1 MTNVTILQNNKDA
14 KHFCSLPG
22 SPRRLANLRDVQHLA
37 RLQEVSSVWCIYT
50 IRALYRSSYAIY
62 AIYANMTYM
71 LHIHSA
77 ITLTKKICQ
86 ESLKL
91 SSNSNC
97 SSLALR
103 LASEGTF
110 WWFHPERLHHLYYS
124 SSNLYWHTD
133 FLYGIGQLWVNCKS
147 VDQQSRHQI
156 TPNCARLAQIK
167 SVLASKTDI
176 KLKKKIKIFYYFTG
190 F

>member
-1 MTNVTILQNNKDA
+1 MCKYDIYVTYT
-14 KHFCSLPG
+14 FC
-22 SPRRLANLRDVQHLA
+22 
-37 RLQEVSSVWCIYT
+37 Y
-50 IRALYRSSYAIY
+50 
-62 AIYANMTYM
+62 
-71 LHIHSA
+71 HI
-77 ITLTKKICQ
+77 KKNTCQ

-167 SVLASKTDI
+167 SVFASKTDI
-176 KLKKKIKIFYYFTG
+176 KLKKVNSNILLFYWFLMASYQLQLPHIFKFISFFKRTISKAPASKVMPPL
-190 F
+190 FWQSQIQTEAINKEFPSAWNMERW